1 MSDIKSVPSYLESA
15 KPNPASNR
23 APWYKNTAPTY
34 AGIFLWFVFWAYSL
48 ASGTPG
54 GMLSAGVG
62 VALGSV
68 LVAALLCHFAFYY
81 LPARFGQKTGLP
93 LYIVGSSTFG
103 ATGGFLLPGFLMGL
117 LQFGWLAVNIFGST
131 MALNAMFGFPDKSP
145 ALYAVMAIWGIA
157 AVVAALAGIKYVAKF
172 STYLPLIPAAILI
185 VLVAKTMGGLGSF
198 DPQALV
204 AADAA
209 AKASGGAA
217 AATGGMSAFGVF
229 AFVLA
234 YIVGFFA
241 TAGAAGVDFGT
252 GARHKGDVALGGLV
266 GVALAIFLTIGAA
279 ILITAG
285 YYGGEEGKAALAAGK
300 VDLNPMSLMAG
311 IFKSDATAKWL
322 AFALAITA
330 FPSACFSSLIAAN
343 SIKTPCPRS
352 TPGFPAASAAPSP
365 SPSRSRAW
373 PASAPRSSASS
384 APRSARSA
392 VRSPWSTSCA
402 RAAGAGRARPSTRP
416 AGSRGPSASPSAC
429 SRTSPPSAA
438 SRSRPPRSW
447 PTSPARSSTPCSRRR
462 KARSCATRRPTSKA
476 PTEAPPIHPPERR
489 AAGPRHAFLVSP
501 DPPQPCR
508 NRTASS
514 SSS

>member
-252 GARHKGDVALGGLV
+252 GARHKGDVSLGGLV

-343 SIKTPCPRS
+343 SIKTTLPKVNPWVSCGIGCAIAIALAISGVAGKCAAVFGFIGASFGPICGAITMEYILCKGRWSGPRAAFN
-352 TPGFPAASAAPSP
+352 PAGWIAWAVGFAIGVQPNFAAQCGFTIPAAPVVAYLAGAVIYALLSKAQ
-365 SPSRSRAW
+365 
-373 PASAPRSSASS
+373 
-384 APRSARSA
+384 SA
-392 VRSPWSTSCA
+392 VLRYPQA
-402 RAAGAGRARPSTRP
+402 DQQ
-416 AGSRGPSASPSAC
+416 SA
-429 SRTSPPSAA
+429 
-438 SRSRPPRSW
+438 
-447 PTSPARSSTPCSRRR
+447 
-462 KARSCATRRPTSKA
+462 
-476 PTEAPPIHPPERR
+476 
-489 AAGPRHAFLVSP
+489 
-501 DPPQPCR
+501 D
-508 NRTASS
+508 
-514 SSS
+514 

>member
-343 SIKTPCPRS
+343 SIKTTLPKVNPWVSCGIGCAIAIALAISGVAGKCAAVFGFIGASFGPICGAITMEYILCKGRWSGPRAAFN
-352 TPGFPAASAAPSP
+352 PAGWIAWAVGFAIGVQPNFAAQCGFTIPAAPVVAYLAGAVIYALLSKAQ
-365 SPSRSRAW
+365 
-373 PASAPRSSASS
+373 
-384 APRSARSA
+384 SA
-392 VRSPWSTSCA
+392 VLRYPQA
-402 RAAGAGRARPSTRP
+402 DQQ
-416 AGSRGPSASPSAC
+416 SA
-429 SRTSPPSAA
+429 
-438 SRSRPPRSW
+438 
-447 PTSPARSSTPCSRRR
+447 
-462 KARSCATRRPTSKA
+462 
-476 PTEAPPIHPPERR
+476 
-489 AAGPRHAFLVSP
+489 
-501 DPPQPCR
+501 D
-508 NRTASS
+508 
-514 SSS
+514 

>member
-217 AATGGMSAFGVF
+217 AATGGMSALGVF

-343 SIKTPCPRS
+343 SIKTTLPKVNPWVSCGIGCAIAIALAISGVAGKCAAVFGFIGASFGPICGAITMEYILCKGRWSGPRAAFN
-352 TPGFPAASAAPSP
+352 PAGWIAWAVGFAIGVQPNFAAQCGFTIPAAPVVAYLAGAVIYALLSKAQ
-365 SPSRSRAW
+365 
-373 PASAPRSSASS
+373 
-384 APRSARSA
+384 SA
-392 VRSPWSTSCA
+392 VLRYPQA
-402 RAAGAGRARPSTRP
+402 DQQ
-416 AGSRGPSASPSAC
+416 SA
-429 SRTSPPSAA
+429 
-438 SRSRPPRSW
+438 
-447 PTSPARSSTPCSRRR
+447 
-462 KARSCATRRPTSKA
+462 
-476 PTEAPPIHPPERR
+476 
-489 AAGPRHAFLVSP
+489 
-501 DPPQPCR
+501 D
-508 NRTASS
+508 
-514 SSS
+514 

>member
-15 KPNPASNR
+15 KPNPAANR

-117 LQFGWLAVNIFGST
+117 LQFGWLAVNIFGSS
-131 MALNAMFGFPDKSP
+131 MALNAMFNFKGLP
-145 ALYAVMAIWGIA
+145 LYIVMAAWGVA
-157 AVVAALAGIKYVAKF
+157 AVIAALAGIKYVAKF
-172 STYLPLIPAAILI
+172 STYLPLIPAAILV
-185 VLVAKTMGGLGSF
+185 VLVVKTMGGLGSF

-204 AADAA
+204 TADAA
-209 AKASGGAA
+209 AKAPGGAA

-229 AFVLA
+229 AFTLA

-252 GARHKGDVALGGLV
+252 GARHKGDVSLGGLV

-300 VDLNPMSLMAG
+300 VDLNPMNLMAG
-311 IFKSDATAKWL
+311 IFKSDTTAKWL

-343 SIKTPCPRS
+343 SIKTTLPKVNPWVSCGIGCAIAIALAISGVAGKCAAVFGFIGASFGPICGAITMEYILSKGRWSGPRAAFN
-352 TPGFPAASAAPSP
+352 PAGWIAWAVGFAIGVQPNFAAQCGFTIPAAPVVAYLAGAVIYALLSKAQ
-365 SPSRSRAW
+365 
-373 PASAPRSSASS
+373 
-384 APRSARSA
+384 SA
-392 VRSPWSTSCA
+392 VLPYPQA
-402 RAAGAGRARPSTRP
+402 DQQ
-416 AGSRGPSASPSAC
+416 SA
-429 SRTSPPSAA
+429 
-438 SRSRPPRSW
+438 
-447 PTSPARSSTPCSRRR
+447 
-462 KARSCATRRPTSKA
+462 
-476 PTEAPPIHPPERR
+476 
-489 AAGPRHAFLVSP
+489 
-501 DPPQPCR
+501 D
-508 NRTASS
+508 
-514 SSS
+514 

>member
-131 MALNAMFGFPDKSP
+131 MALNAMFGFPDRSP

-185 VLVAKTMGGLGSF
+185 VLVVKTMGGLGSF

-252 GARHKGDVALGGLV
+252 GARHKGDVSLGGLV

-343 SIKTPCPRS
+343 SIKTTLPKVNPWVSCGIGCAIAIALAISGVAGKCAAVFGFIGASFGPICGAITMEYILCKGRWSGPRAAFN
-352 TPGFPAASAAPSP
+352 PAGWIAWAVGFAIGVQPNFAAQCGFTIPAAPVVAYLAGAVIYALLSKAQ
-365 SPSRSRAW
+365 
-373 PASAPRSSASS
+373 
-384 APRSARSA
+384 SA
-392 VRSPWSTSCA
+392 VLRYPQA
-402 RAAGAGRARPSTRP
+402 DQQ
-416 AGSRGPSASPSAC
+416 SA
-429 SRTSPPSAA
+429 
-438 SRSRPPRSW
+438 
-447 PTSPARSSTPCSRRR
+447 
-462 KARSCATRRPTSKA
+462 
-476 PTEAPPIHPPERR
+476 
-489 AAGPRHAFLVSP
+489 
-501 DPPQPCR
+501 D
-508 NRTASS
+508 
-514 SSS
+514 